1 MNNSFKDS
9 SLDVSYN
16 ADSDILYVLIRGREI
31 ATSGEV
37 SPGVIIDF
45 GSEADGFDVVGL
57 ELHKA
62 SDQLQ
67 PLLQALID
75 RKEVY
80 GRTT

>member
-1 MNNSFKDS
+1 MNDSFKES
-9 SLDVSYN
+9 YVDVSYN
-16 ADSDILYVLIRGREI
+16 ADSDILYVLVHGREI

-62 SDQLQ
+62 SDQLK
-67 PLLQALID
+67 PLLQALANGREI
-75 RKEVY
+75 Y
-80 GRTT
+80 GRTA